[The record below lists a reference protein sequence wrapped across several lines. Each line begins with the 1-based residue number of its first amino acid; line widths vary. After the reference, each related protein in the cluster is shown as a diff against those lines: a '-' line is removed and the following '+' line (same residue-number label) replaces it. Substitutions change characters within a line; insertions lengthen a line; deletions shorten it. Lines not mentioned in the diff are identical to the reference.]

1 MIFTRA
7 SRDRRL
13 NGQGRTGNHRMV
25 HVVVCL
31 LALVL
36 PILHADEPASHERYV
51 QASVQPAGSMS
62 RGEFRRLRV
71 FEIPG
76 EASADQIERT
86 RQNILKTGR
95 FASVSVR
102 VVERPKGKELV
113 FAVETRPY
121 MRTFRIRGNRQISDR
136 ALKKAMDLGTY
147 MAADDQALETAER
160 RLKDQYELLGFPRP
174 DVAVEI
180 DDRSARGLSVRFR
193 IDETPLPSADGCRL
207 ALEGNPGIWT
217 RLRLRTRWWLFGFR
231 LNRMGFNAEAIESQ
245 MKAYTKQLHET
256 GYLDSTWH
264 FDAAF
269 MTGQADVSKRITLD
283 AGKPSVIRMKNV
295 GFFESRRI
303 TDAWRRRNHS
313 LGDREL
319 ARLSRSAVK
328 ALRGKGY
335 LDASAAVAVE
345 TWQDKT
351 LLAVTADPGPRYYTS
366 RIELAGNAIVPD
378 TDIRRVL
385 PIHEPAWY
393 RFKSWVQPDTIRTA
407 SDTLLGYYRSLGFSE
422 VTVDG
427 RSIEGTGDGMAIRF
441 DIAEGERKTVG
452 SVRFSGARSIEERV
466 LKSTFAV
473 RKGDPFDWSRL
484 RLGLDALRRLYQSRG
499 FMDVSVEVLPGESI
513 DGNVPV
519 VVAVE
524 ENAAHTIDALLV
536 EGNFKTASSVVF
548 DAAHLG
554 RGDPYD
560 LEPLADLQQRLY
572 ELDLFDSVAI
582 RPEPSVTGNESVGQ
596 TVAIAVRERPTG
608 YFEGGIDINTDR
620 GLELMGKIGD
630 RNLFGKAISG
640 SLSSLAGPQRNS
652 TSLALSQPNIFGS
665 RLDPFLNASYTDDRT
680 QSGFSEAITSLGAG
694 VSRRFSKALR
704 ATFEYTYERRTAF
717 DVAADVAG
725 ELDYENG
732 RIAAFIPGISYDSRD
747 DMFFPRTGSLV
758 FARLKSSMDFLGGSM
773 RFQRLECGV
782 RHYEPLGT
790 YASLAFALRG
800 GRIWSLSSDL
810 PLGERFFLGGANS
823 HRGFHEQDLGPL
835 GSDDHPLGGQTY
847 WLANAEARFPLF
859 RKLSAGVFIDAGN
872 TFLTEP
878 EPPYVRPAAG
888 FGLRLDTPVGPIRAD
903 LGYNLDRRD
912 GEDPMVFHLAIGHA
926 F

>member
-7 SRDRRL
+7 RDNRFYGH
-13 NGQGRTGNHRMV
+13 GQSE
-25 HVVVCL
+25 CAL
-31 LALVL
+31 LMIV
-36 PILHADEPASHERYV
+36 ILWFTPLLRADESTSPRHCV
-51 QASVQPAGSMS
+51 QASVEPSGSMS

-76 EASADQIERT
+76 EVYGDEIERT
-86 RQNILKTGR
+86 QQNILKTGR
-95 FASVSVR
+95 FTNVSVR
-102 VVERPKGKELV
+102 EVERPKGIELV
-113 FAVETRPY
+113 FTVEPRPFV
-121 MRTFRIRGNRQISDR
+121 RTLRITGNRQISDHS
-136 ALKKAMDLGTY
+136 LKKAMDLSTY
-147 MAADDQALETAER
+147 MSADTEALDGAAR
-160 RLKDQYELLGFPRP
+160 RLADHYQLLGFPRP
-174 DVAVEI
+174 WVAVEI
-180 DDRSARGLSVRFR
+180 DDRSEHGVSVRFR

-256 GYLDSTWH
+256 GYLDSSWH
-264 FDAAF
+264 FDSEY
-269 MTGQADVSKRITLD
+269 TSGQSNVSKRITLD

-303 TDAWRRRNHS
+303 ADAWQRRNHS

-328 ALRGKGY
+328 VLRDKGY
-335 LDASAAVAVE
+335 LDASADVAVR

-351 LLAVTADPGPRYYTS
+351 LLAVTADTGPRYFTS
-366 RIELAGNAIVPD
+366 RIELAGNAIVPE
-378 TDIRRVL
+378 TDIRSVL

-393 RFKSWVQPDTIRTA
+393 RFTSWIQPDTIRTA
-407 SDTLLGYYRSLGFSE
+407 SETLLGYYRGLGFTDAS
-422 VTVDG
+422 VDT
-427 RSIEGTGDGMAIRF
+427 RALEGGGEAMVIRF
-441 DIAEGERKTVG
+441 DIAEGERKTVE
-452 SVRFSGARSIEERV
+452 SVRFRGAQAVEERV
-466 LKSTFAV
+466 LKSTFSV

-484 RLGLDALRRLYQSRG
+484 RVGLDALRRMYKSRG
-499 FMDVSVEVLPGESI
+499 YMNVSVEVVPGESI
-513 DGNVPV
+513 DGKVPV
-519 VVAVE
+519 DVVVE
-524 ENAAHTIDALLV
+524 ENAAHTIEALLV
-536 EGNFKTASSVVF
+536 QGNYKTASSVVF
-548 DAAHLG
+548 DAARLG
-554 RGDPYD
+554 RGDPFD
-560 LEPLADLQQRLY
+560 LEPLAELQQRLY

-582 RPEPSVTGNESVGQ
+582 RPEPSVTGDESVGQ
-596 TVAIAVRERPTG
+596 TVAIEVRERPTG
-608 YFEGGIDINTDR
+608 YFEGGFDVNTER
-620 GLELMGKIGD
+620 GIELMGKIGD

-640 SLSSLAGPQRNS
+640 SVSALAGPQRNS
-652 TSLALSQPNIFGS
+652 TGLALSQPNIFGS

-680 QSGFSEAITSLGAG
+680 QTGFSEAITSFGAG

-704 ATFEYTYERRTAF
+704 ATFEYGYERRTAF
-717 DVAADVAG
+717 DVAEDVAE

-732 RIAAFIPGISYDSRD
+732 RIASLIPGVSYDSRD
-747 DMFFPRTGSLV
+747 DMFFPRKGSLV
-758 FARLKSSMDFLGGSM
+758 FARLKSSLDFLGGSM

-782 RHYEPLGT
+782 RHYEPLGA

-800 GRIWSLSSDL
+800 GRIWSLPSDL

-847 WLANAEARFPLF
+847 WLANAEARFPLY
-859 RKLSAGVFIDAGN
+859 RKLSAGIFIDAGN

-903 LGYNLDRRD
+903 LGFNLDRRD